1 MTMPSVPRKRPLA
14 CRGGK
19 VRTDEPFFGKVIG
32 TRTCRRKDVRAGL
45 AKVRDN
51 GFTDSFGPAC
61 DKRPK
66 ALKFECGAHQ

>member
-1 MTMPSVPRKRPLA
+1 MNLSSERYRD
-14 CRGGK
+14 G
-19 VRTDEPFFGKVIG
+19 
-32 TRTCRRKDVRAGL
+32 TCRRKDVRAGL

-66 ALKFECGAHQ
+66 ALKFECCAHQ